1 VPVPTEADATER
13 FVRLSGEE
21 FRAAWPVPVM
31 ALAEFAHVSQGGAD
45 SNDMDGLAAM
55 YDLFESVIDPEDWD
69 RFKRH
74 AKKSRATDKDLMLLV
89 RKVITGQTDRPT
101 VRPSDS
107 SDGPE
112 VTEPS
117 SESEQDSSEPS
128 DLTLRVVQREERG
141 GRPDRALMVLMAHEA
156 SVA

>member
-1 VPVPTEADATER
+1 VSDER
-13 FVRLSGEE
+13 VVRLKGEE
-21 FRAAWPVPVM
+21 FRAAWPVPAM
-31 ALAEFAHVSQGGAD
+31 ALAEFAHVAQDGANSD
-45 SNDMDGLAAM
+45 DMTGLAAM
-55 YDLFESVIDPEDWD
+55 YDLFESVIEPEDWD

-101 VRPSDS
+101 VRPSVS

-112 VTEPS
+112 VTAPS
-117 SESEQDSSEPS
+117 SESEQDSSEEPA
-128 DLTLRVVQREERG
+128 DLHLRVVRRLEAE
-141 GRPDRALMVLMAHEA
+141 GRPDKALLVFQAGAQRRQA